1 MNRRTFFGGALAGLG
16 GLAGQTPDSAGPAQG
31 RAPAGAGDPLF
42 NPGAVQQRA
51 AATDADND
59 AVVQGLERRLKCTCP
74 CNLDIYTCRTTDFTC
89 TYSPA
94 LHLEVVELRRLGKS
108 ESEVVDA
115 FVAKYGERILM
126 APEPTGFNLTGYLL
140 PGTVLLVAGG
150 LLAGV
155 LLRRGRVLAGAGA
168 ASMTAPDVGS
178 DATPGSPADPAS
190 PIAPEDAE
198 RLRRALAE
206 VED

>member
-1 MNRRTFFGGALAGLG
+1 MNRRTFFTGALAGLG
-16 GLAGQTPDSAGPAQG
+16 GLAGQAPDSSGRAQG
-31 RAPAGAGDPLF
+31 TASASAGDPLF

-51 AATDADND
+51 VATDADND

-94 LHLEVVELRRLGKS
+94 LHLELLELRKNGKS

-126 APEPTGFNLTGYLL
+126 APEPTGFNLAGYLV

-155 LLRRGRVLAGAGA
+155 LLRRSRVLSTAGTATMAGHDIATA
-168 ASMTAPDVGS
+168 AG
-178 DATPGSPADPAS
+178 PAS
-190 PIAPEDAE
+190 ANGMSTIPPEDAE